1 MGIFSKMKGIFRR
14 KKEEPIEELPEIPE
28 EKALETSLEPAT
40 LENLKAKMDLILTQ
54 MESLKIQNETLIERL
69 KIIERLLI
77 EIRKLAVS

>member
-1 MGIFSKMKGIFRR
+1 MGILSRIKGAFRK

-28 EKALETSLEPAT
+28 EKESLEPAT

-54 MESLKIQNETLIERL
+54 MESLKIQNETLLERL